1 MAHKVHPKV
10 FRIKE
15 TADWQSRWFEK
26 TAYQEALREDF
37 LIRSYIEKNAKDA
50 GIASIEIE
58 RFAGNISI
66 IINTSRPGLLIGRG
80 GSGIEELRKAIVK
93 ILESDKKRR
102 YRVIKD
108 TRKREIRLEIREVKN
123 PWNSASLTAQWIAQ
137 QLEKRMP
144 YRRAMKQ
151 ALAKVMANK
160 GIEGAKLEISGRL
173 GGADIARRETLKVG
187 RLPLQ
192 TLRAQIDY
200 ALREAKTT
208 YGMIGVK
215 VYGAQSASKSISHKG
230 DGRLAISMV

>member
-1 MAHKVHPKV
+1 M
-10 FRIKE
+10 
-15 TADWQSRWFEK
+15 
-26 TAYQEALREDF
+26 REDF

-215 VYGAQSASKSISHKG
+215 VWMYKG
-230 DGRLAISMV
+230 EKFD

>member
-1 MAHKVHPKV
+1 MAHKVHPKI

-26 TAYQEALREDF
+26 NAYQEALREDF
-37 LIRSYIEKNAKDA
+37 LIRSYVEKAMKEA
-50 GIASIEIE
+50 GVESVEIE
-58 RFAGNISI
+58 RFAGNISV
-66 IINTSRPGLLIGRG
+66 IINTSRPGILIGRG
-80 GSGIEELRKAIVK
+80 GSGIEELRKAIVR
-93 ILESDKKRR
+93 ILENDKRKR
-102 YRVIKD
+102 YRVVKD

-123 PWNSASLTAQWIAQ
+123 PWNSASLTAQWVAQ

-144 YRRAMKQ
+144 YRRALKQ
-151 ALAKVMANK
+151 ALTKMMANK
-160 GIEGAKLEISGRL
+160 AVEGAKVEISGRL
-173 GGADIARRETLKVG
+173 GGAEIARRETLKMG

-215 VYGAQSASKSISHKG
+215 VWIYKG
-230 DGRLAISMV
+230 EKFD